1 MGTRDNNT
9 MGDGFPV
16 QQEFQDLDGRAYGAS
31 TNGAGK
37 GAWEGVVREAAMR
50 SMQRHGRKWWVALV
64 LLALVVLAGVY
75 AWIYQLQHG
84 MASAGYND
92 TAFWAVYLAD
102 VVAFIGVSYGG
113 AVISAILRLTGQSWR
128 APLTRLAEGMALV
141 TVLIGAAFI
150 FPHLGR
156 PERFLNIIA
165 YPNTSSPLVWDFL
178 AISTYTLA
186 TIIFFYLP
194 LIPDMAILNRHAEAP
209 GGRVR
214 KTIFKVLSL
223 NWLGNEKQRRLLHG
237 ALTLISLL
245 IVPLAVSVHSVLS
258 WAFALTSRPGWAETV
273 FPPYFV
279 IAALYSGTA
288 LVVVTAFAFRKGY
301 HLERFITRRHFAR
314 LGYLMAA
321 LGLVYLYLTFVD
333 LVAEGYTGITTGW
346 IQQTV
351 TGRYALAFWFYVV
364 AGELLPLVLVAVKKT
379 RTPTGMTVAAVG
391 VVLALWVKRMVI
403 ILPAA
408 TQPLVG
414 GAWGGYHFTWVST
427 TITLAGVAAIPL
439 LLMLL
444 FHFVPLFSID
454 EMEEVGYL
462 GAIEQVS
469 AETTAAV
476 ASGKYEKVPALLAEG
491 VRSDEAPDR
500 QSRRSRPHLRR
511 RAFGTGAAMVGAA
524 LLTAGAISLFSGAR
538 PAGASTITP
547 FSLSVNQIT
556 PGKATL
562 SLTASGSPGQKVDFY
577 VKTSTFST
585 GGMMQIGSATASN
598 GVAEVTY
605 LPTWTGEETFVAQAL
620 GAGGTIA
627 GSATQTYKVT
637 IDPAGLPK
645 SVYEYTRP
653 LDGVG
658 VNLVRTLLGIAALVW
673 ILLLGTLVMVVVR
686 VPRMAR
692 H

>member
-1 MGTRDNNT
+1 MQEEYEDLKAKV
-9 MGDGFPV
+9 DGAIGGGP
-16 QQEFQDLDGRAYGAS
+16 DDD
-31 TNGAGK
+31 
-37 GAWEGVVREAAMR
+37 AWNEVVREAAVR
-50 SMQRHGRKWWVALV
+50 SMTRHGRKWWVAV
-64 LLALVVLAGVY
+64 ALLSLVVLAGFY

-84 MASAGYND
+84 MGSAGYND

-102 VVAFIGVSYGG
+102 VVAFVGVSYGG

-178 AISTYTLA
+178 AIGTYAVA

-194 LIPDMAILNRHAEAP
+194 LIPDLAILNKSAGAP

-214 KTIFKVLSL
+214 KAVFRALSL
-223 NWLGNEKQRRLLHG
+223 NWLGNEKQRRVLHG
-237 ALTLISLL
+237 ALTIISLL

-288 LVVVTAFAFRKGY
+288 LVVVTASAFRKGY
-301 HLERFITRRHFAR
+301 HLERFITKRHFAR

-333 LVAEGYTGITTGW
+333 LIGEGYTGITTGW

-364 AGELLPLVLVAVKKT
+364 AGELLPIALVAIKKT
-379 RTPTGMTVAAVG
+379 RTPAGMTVAAVG
-391 VVLALWVKRMVI
+391 VVIALWVKRMVI
-403 ILPAA
+403 ILPPA
-408 TQPLVG
+408 TQPLVSG
-414 GAWGGYHFTWVST
+414 PWGGYHFTWVSI

-469 AETTAAV
+469 AETSAAI
-476 ASGKYEKVPALLAEG
+476 ASGEYDEVPELTSSSAASG
-491 VRSDEAPDR
+491 VAPAR
-500 QSRRSRPHLRR
+500 AVHRSRLHLRR
-511 RAFGTGAAMVGAA
+511 RAFGTGAAMVAAA
-524 LLTAGAISLFSGAR
+524 LMAAGAISLFGGAK
-538 PAGASTITP
+538 PAGASTTAP
-547 FSLSVNQIT
+547 FSLAVAQVT
-556 PGKATL
+556 QGKATL
-562 SLTASGSPGQKVDFY
+562 SLTATGSPGQQVDFY
-577 VKTSTFST
+577 VKTTTFST
-585 GGMMQIGSATASN
+585 GGLMQIGSATATN
-598 GVAEVTY
+598 GIAKITY

-627 GSATQTYKVT
+627 GSATEAYKVT
-637 IDPAGLPK
+637 LDPAGLPK

-653 LDGVG
+653 MDGVG
-658 VNLVRTLLGIAALVW
+658 VNLVRTLLAIAAAVW
-673 ILLLGTLVMVVVR
+673 IVLLGTLLIVVVR
-686 VPRMAR
+686 VPRLAR
-692 H
+692 R

>member
-1 MGTRDNNT
+1 MKAKV
-9 MGDGFPV
+9 DGAIGGGP
-16 QQEFQDLDGRAYGAS
+16 DDD
-31 TNGAGK
+31 
-37 GAWEGVVREAAMR
+37 AWNEVVREAAVR
-50 SMQRHGRKWWVALV
+50 SMTRHGRKWWVAV
-64 LLALVVLAGVY
+64 ALLSLVVLAGFY

-84 MASAGYND
+84 MGSAGYND

-102 VVAFIGVSYGG
+102 VVAFVGVSYGG

-178 AISTYTLA
+178 AIGTYAVA

-194 LIPDMAILNRHAEAP
+194 LIPDLAILNKSAGAP
-209 GGRVR
+209 GGKVR
-214 KTIFKVLSL
+214 KAVFRALSL
-223 NWLGNEKQRRLLHG
+223 NWLGNEKQRRVLHG
-237 ALTLISLL
+237 ALTIISLL

-288 LVVVTAFAFRKGY
+288 LVVVTVSAFRKGY
-301 HLERFITRRHFAR
+301 HLERFITKRHFAR

-333 LVAEGYTGITTGW
+333 LIGEGYTGITTGW

-364 AGELLPLVLVAVKKT
+364 AGELLPIALVAIKKT
-379 RTPTGMTVAAVG
+379 RTPAGMTVAAVG
-391 VVLALWVKRMVI
+391 VVIALWVKRMVI
-403 ILPAA
+403 ILPPA
-408 TQPLVG
+408 TQPLVSG
-414 GAWGGYHFTWVST
+414 PWGGYHFTWVSI

-469 AETTAAV
+469 AETSAAI
-476 ASGKYEKVPALLAEG
+476 ASGEYDEVPELTSSSAASG
-491 VRSDEAPDR
+491 VAPAR
-500 QSRRSRPHLRR
+500 AAHRSRLHLRR
-511 RAFGTGAAMVGAA
+511 RAFGTGAAMVAAA
-524 LLTAGAISLFSGAR
+524 LMAAGAISLFGGAK
-538 PAGASTITP
+538 PAGASTTAP
-547 FSLSVNQIT
+547 FSLAVAQVT
-556 PGKATL
+556 QGKATL
-562 SLTASGSPGQKVDFY
+562 SLTATGSPGQQVDFY
-577 VKTSTFST
+577 VKTTTFST
-585 GGMMQIGSATASN
+585 GGLMQIGSATATN
-598 GVAEVTY
+598 GIAKITY

-627 GSATQTYKVT
+627 GSATEAYKV
-637 IDPAGLPK
+637 ILDPAGLPK

-653 LDGVG
+653 MDGVG
-658 VNLVRTLLGIAALVW
+658 VNLVRTLLAIAAAVW
-673 ILLLGTLVMVVVR
+673 IVLLGTLLIVVVR
-686 VPRMAR
+686 VPRLAR
-692 H
+692 R

>member
-1 MGTRDNNT
+1 MQEEYEDLKAKV
-9 MGDGFPV
+9 DGAIGGGP
-16 QQEFQDLDGRAYGAS
+16 DDD
-31 TNGAGK
+31 
-37 GAWEGVVREAAMR
+37 AWNEVVREAAVR
-50 SMQRHGRKWWVALV
+50 SMTRHGRKWWVAV
-64 LLALVVLAGVY
+64 ALLSLVVLAGFY

-84 MASAGYND
+84 MGSAGYND

-178 AISTYTLA
+178 AIGTYAVA

-194 LIPDMAILNRHAEAP
+194 LIPDLAILNKSAGAP
-209 GGRVR
+209 GGKVR
-214 KTIFKVLSL
+214 KAVFRALSL
-223 NWLGNEKQRRLLHG
+223 NWLGNEKQRRVLHG
-237 ALTLISLL
+237 ALTIISLL

-288 LVVVTAFAFRKGY
+288 LVVVTVSAFRKGY
-301 HLERFITRRHFAR
+301 HLERFITKRHFAR

-333 LVAEGYTGITTGW
+333 LIGEGYTGITTGW

-364 AGELLPLVLVAVKKT
+364 AGELLPIALVAIKKT
-379 RTPTGMTVAAVG
+379 RTPAGMTVAAVG
-391 VVLALWVKRMVI
+391 VVIALWVKRMVI
-403 ILPAA
+403 ILPPA
-408 TQPLVG
+408 TQPLVSG
-414 GAWGGYHFTWVST
+414 PWGGYHFTWVSI

-454 EMEEVGYL
+454 ETEEVGYL

-469 AETTAAV
+469 AETSAAI
-476 ASGKYEKVPALLAEG
+476 ASGEYDEVPELTSSSAASG
-491 VRSDEAPDR
+491 VAPAR
-500 QSRRSRPHLRR
+500 AAHRSRLHFRR
-511 RAFGTGAAMVGAA
+511 RAFGTGAAMVAAA
-524 LLTAGAISLFSGAR
+524 LMAAGAISLFGGAK
-538 PAGASTITP
+538 PAGASTTAP
-547 FSLSVNQIT
+547 FSLAVAQVT
-556 PGKATL
+556 QGKATL
-562 SLTASGSPGQKVDFY
+562 SLTATGSPGQQVDFY
-577 VKTSTFST
+577 VKTTTFST
-585 GGMMQIGSATASN
+585 GGLMQIGSATATN
-598 GVAEVTY
+598 GIAKITY

-627 GSATQTYKVT
+627 GSATEAYKV
-637 IDPAGLPK
+637 ILDPAGLPK

-653 LDGVG
+653 MDGVG
-658 VNLVRTLLGIAALVW
+658 VNLVRTLLAIAAAVW
-673 ILLLGTLVMVVVR
+673 IVLLGTLLIVVVR
-686 VPRMAR
+686 VPRLAR
-692 H
+692 R